1 MPIQFNDTATL
12 IPDPPKT
19 DQLSDKFN
27 FDMMD
32 LSANRQ
38 GYFSDRQRDALI
50 REHRNKRIRATIV
63 YALTIILMAIS
74 TVRRLQ
80 NGQGDL
86 YLAIYIPVSII
97 VLLLLIR
104 FRTIYNLRTLRQA
117 LAENRVE
124 KRYGVLTKSNDG
136 SFIYIDSMT
145 FTNWI
150 GRLTT
155 IKENLAYN
163 FYIVPNTWNILSA
176 EERDADEWE
185 LTFDF
190 TPEDIIANR
199 SGRMSERQRH
209 HWERNRSW
217 LFNVP
222 LLLLG
227 AMFYMLASLYI
238 LEGLR
243 WGKGYGWLDFAIQ
256 SLVPLLFMTPFVIQ
270 VFRIRRRLSR
280 KFADLDMGQVRQM
293 NFYKSDLVHEDN
305 TEDSES
311 ETAYVLDKQS
321 NYAEFNDA
329 QYNILRDDIT
339 YRLYYFIDTDGEQ
352 FTLSFEPLV

>member
-1 MPIQFNDTATL
+1 MPIQFNDTSSLTT
-12 IPDPPKT
+12 DPPKP

-27 FDMMD
+27 FDAMD

-50 REHRNKRIRATIV
+50 RELRNKRIRATIV
-63 YALTIILMAIS
+63 YALTIILMGIS

-104 FRTIYNLRTLRQA
+104 FRTIYNLRTLKQA
-117 LAENRVE
+117 ITENRVE
-124 KRYGVLTKSNDG
+124 KRYGVLTKSDDG
-136 SFIYIDSMT
+136 MFIYIDSMT

-163 FYIVPNTWNILSA
+163 FYIVPNTWKILSA

-190 TPEDIIANR
+190 TPEDIAANR

-209 HWERNRSW
+209 YWETRRFVINIL
-217 LFNVP
+217 LFVIG
-222 LLLLG
+222 L
-227 AMFYMLASLYI
+227 MFFMNASAYI
-238 LEGLR
+238 LEGLG
-243 WGKGYGWLDFAIQ
+243 WGRGYGWLNLAIEA
-256 SLVPLLFMTPFVIQ
+256 LVPSIFMLLGSIQ
-270 VFRIRRRLSR
+270 LIRRRWQQSR
-280 KFADLDMGQVRQM
+280 KLADLDMGQVRQM
-293 NFYKSDLVHEDN
+293 NFYKSDLVREDN
-305 TEDSES
+305 PEDSES
-311 ETAYVLDKQS
+311 ETAYVLDKQD
-321 NYAEFNDA
+321 NYIELKDD

-339 YRLYYFIDTDGEQ
+339 YRLYYFVDTEGEQ